1 MKAAA
6 KRRKAP
12 EAKASAPVESSQ
24 LGSTEPSFDHNS
36 SDEAPDRRAKA
47 AEAHEAA
54 PVSAMVRSEEKDAYD
69 FDEKTD
75 ATEDTLNAYET
86 WDIYVR
92 WGNSELPLE
101 VNSGITNKELK
112 ELIKIKTGGRLTPER
127 CKLMWHEREIDEYGE
142 EIHLQDIGVV
152 DRSRLDLFI
161 FDAKAK
167 AHNPLRLAA
176 KDAAAGTP
184 EAAATNAAAVDNTNT
199 LTKQG
204 HVIKVGEDGT
214 RTVSNP
220 PGAKAEE
227 RKKARLQ
234 AKHYYN
240 TRWTEE
246 ETHLLLEG
254 VNLFGVGVWAKI
266 LKWGWEGDVTRN
278 SVDLK
283 DKWRNMVAASQ
294 KPPDFKFRSP
304 LFTPELLARIRTVSE
319 YDAHRRASE
328 LQEQREEYEKQKK
341 AQLEAR
347 ARRLADAKEE
357 R

>member
-220 PGAKAEE
+220 PG
-227 RKKARLQ
+227 RKR
-234 AKHYYN
+234 
-240 TRWTEE
+240 
-246 ETHLLLEG
+246 
-254 VNLFGVGVWAKI
+254 
-266 LKWGWEGDVTRN
+266 RN
-278 SVDLK
+278 G
-283 DKWRNMVAASQ
+283 
-294 KPPDFKFRSP
+294 
-304 LFTPELLARIRTVSE
+304 
-319 YDAHRRASE
+319 RRAVAGQAL
-328 LQEQREEYEKQKK
+328 LQHQVDRGGDASALGGRQPFW
-341 AQLEAR
+341 
-347 ARRLADAKEE
+347 RRSMG
-357 R
+357 RS